1 MWSSLALLALP
12 IALDPVR
19 LGFNVLLI
27 SRPRPAQNLLVY
39 WVGCALGGVV
49 LLLVPILTLHFTPVF
64 SSFVHDLANPAT
76 PANSKVRAL
85 ESGVGA
91 LVPFVRALMA
101 LPFFARQRARLR
113 EPGAN
118 ASTLLAD

>member
-39 WVGCALGGVV
+39 WVGCAFGGVA
-49 LLLVPILTLHFTPVF
+49 LLLVPILTLHFTPLF
-64 SSFVHDLANPAT
+64 SSLCTTWPT
-76 PANSKVRAL
+76 PPSPPIPPSGTSK
-85 ESGVGA
+85 
-91 LVPFVRALMA
+91 F
-101 LPFFARQRARLR
+101 
-113 EPGAN
+113 
-118 ASTLLAD
+118 